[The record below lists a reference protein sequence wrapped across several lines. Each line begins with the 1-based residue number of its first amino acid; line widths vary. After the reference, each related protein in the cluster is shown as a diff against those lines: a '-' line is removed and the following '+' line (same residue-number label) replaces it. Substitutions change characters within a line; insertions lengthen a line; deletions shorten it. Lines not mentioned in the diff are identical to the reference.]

1 MGGRQQS
8 YTHRGGTGVEGGV
21 TWAGKVGKPMD
32 HHHHHDPTSCRASQ
46 HSHGRNPMGRSLVSC
61 DAVRMRG
68 TTPPQSPVDAT
79 LREYLSPGAV
89 RSAASAAGSREGNV
103 SAAGDSSVQSKG
115 TLLVVL
121 GRQSF
126 TEGERN
132 GGSWTC
138 TKHGNR
144 RRQSAC
150 RTSGSGGDLLAP
162 SVSCLGGRKRPMI
175 RASKTRLNNDRTVP
189 LVTPPFPDTE
199 GDWLV
204 TAGTRGRKP

>member
-1 MGGRQQS
+1 
-8 YTHRGGTGVEGGV
+8 
-21 TWAGKVGKPMD
+21 
-32 HHHHHDPTSCRASQ
+32 
-46 HSHGRNPMGRSLVSC
+46 MGRKGRETDGPPPPSRPNVLQGQSALTWPKPNGTVPGELRCSA
-61 DAVRMRG
+61 DARNH
-68 TTPPQSPVDAT
+68 PPQSPVDAT